1 MGKFTDGLEKWAKER
16 DKLQKKR
23 RQDASAVEFLAV
35 KKDVTEAI
43 EAGYSLK
50 TIWEYLKEGKKI
62 RFTYETFRRHI
73 KRFIKATPKDQ
84 PTLAAKNE
92 AAASPATNKQPNDKR
107 DTSIRKADRS
117 EPEEKEKPQLPGA
130 GGFKFDAKP
139 NKEDLI

>member
-16 DKLQKKR
+16 DKRQKKR

-73 KRFIKATPKDQ
+73 KRFIKSAPKDQ
-84 PTLAAKNE
+84 ATLAAKNE
-92 AAASPATNKQPNDKR
+92 ADDKR
-107 DTSIRKADRS
+107 DASTPKADKN
-117 EPEEKEKPQLPGA
+117 EPEEKEKPQLPGT

-139 NKEDLI
+139 NKEDLIYTVGKS

>member
-1 MGKFTDGLEKWAKER
+1 MGKFTDGLEKWVQER
-16 DKLQKKR
+16 DKRQKKR

-35 KKDVTEAI
+35 KKDVTDAI

-62 RFTYETFRRHI
+62 RSTYETFRRHV
-73 KRFIKATPKDQ
+73 KRFIKAVPKDQ

-92 AAASPATNKQPNDKR
+92 ADASPATNKQPDDKR
-107 DTSIRKADRS
+107 DATPKADKS
-117 EPEEKEKPQLPGA
+117 EPEEKEKPQLPGT